1 MEILD
6 KARHGKKKTELM
18 SEVGISYMQ
27 SKQYFSI
34 LKERE
39 LLNVDADQ
47 LYKTTKI
54 GVDFLERCGDCF
66 LCDWHQ
72 QKPAK
77 RSVKKL

>member
-34 LKERE
+34 LKERG

-47 LYKTTKI
+47 HYKTTKA
-54 GVDFLERCGDCF
+54 GVAFLEKCGECF

-77 RSVKKL
+77 RPLKKL